1 MTATTIIDVRVL
13 DTYSGAKF
21 VKDLEDKG
29 HTLVFAV
36 ENPHDS
42 TAEDLRSNGIVITN
56 TGKLKSRQFWEAVF
70 DFVEK
75 NNTVTATAGH
85 YNHWALQSVSEER
98 GVPYQFVLNT
108 DTENMFW
115 MH

>member
-36 ENPHDS
+36 ENPNDK
-42 TAEDLRSNGIVITN
+42 TADDLRGIGIVITN
-56 TGKLKSRQFWEAVF
+56 TGKLHSRAFWEAVF

-75 NNTVTATAGH
+75 NNTVAATAGH

-98 GVPYQFVLNT
+98 SVPYQFVLNT
-108 DTENMFW
+108 DSQNMFW
-115 MH
+115 LN